1 VLVFV
6 DFPATGPGLIPT
18 VAESLAN
25 INLTNHSKRYAT
37 IKNAPAQRG
46 HLAVGQ
52 AGSDRTL
59 LRANRDSGD
68 EGARGIARQIA
79 QASEQAALTSTDF
92 DNDQF
97 RQLFLVPQ
105 SCTPVYLRLL
115 QLMPP

>member
-6 DFPATGPGLIPT
+6 DFPAAESGLIPT

-25 INLTNHSKRYAT
+25 INLTNHSNGRAT
-37 IKNAPAQRG
+37 IKKVPAQRG

-52 AGSDRTL
+52 TGYDRTL

-92 DNDQF
+92 DHDQF

-115 QLMPP
+115 